1 MLESWKKLSTMS
13 AVSNGSLATRELG
26 RSKGGILNL
35 SRGEVLRHLGEKK
48 SSYVTEACDTEE
60 VDIATFMKESVLGA
74 KARAAADMMGSMGD
88 PHKETDILIATLAAL
103 TNSVVTGT
111 DDLILAGYAEACVSV
126 LLMHLSRAGVDKT
139 CPEEVVTSQLLLE
152 VNTVATLFRA
162 DPKLR
167 VTQQGTGT
175 IENCGT
181 LATGQPGQAAAL
193 RGQHA
198 GAPQADL
205 PPWGQHCHDRVPLHS
220 AHRLL
225 GRQAT

>member
-1 MLESWKKLSTMS
+1 VLESWKKLSTMS

-88 PHKETDILIATLAAL
+88 PHKETDILIATFAAL
-103 TNSVVTGT
+103 TNIVVSGT
-111 DDLILAGYAEACVSV
+111 DDPILAGYAEACVSV
-126 LLMHLSRAGVDKT
+126 LLKHLSRAGVHKT
-139 CPEEVVTSQLLLE
+139 CLEEVVTSQLLLE

-167 VTQQGTGT
+167 VTQHKVQLLLRV
-175 IENCGT
+175 EVHWL
-181 LATGQPGQAAAL
+181 LASQAKLQHYEDSMLAHL
-193 RGQHA
+193 RQIS
-198 GAPQADL
+198 
-205 PPWGQHCHDRVPLHS
+205 LHGGNTVMTEFLS
-220 AHRLL
+220 IVL
-225 GRQAT
+225 TDC

>member
-88 PHKETDILIATLAAL
+88 PHKETDILIATFAAL
-103 TNSVVTGT
+103 TNIVVSGT
-111 DDLILAGYAEACVSV
+111 DDPILAGYAEACVGV
-126 LLMHLSRAGVDKT
+126 LLKHLSRAGVHKT
-139 CPEEVVTSQLLLE
+139 CLEKVVTSQLLLE

-167 VTQQGTGT
+167 VTQHKVQVLLRA
-175 IENCGT
+175 EVHWL
-181 LATGQPGQAAAL
+181 LASQAKQQHYEDSMLAHL
-193 RGQHA
+193 RQIS
-198 GAPQADL
+198 
-205 PPWGQHCHDRVPLHS
+205 LHGGNTVMTEFLS
-220 AHRLL
+220 IVL
-225 GRQAT
+225 TDC

>member
-88 PHKETDILIATLAAL
+88 PHKETDILIATFAAL
-103 TNSVVTGT
+103 TNIVVSGT
-111 DDLILAGYAEACVSV
+111 DDPILTGYAEACVSV

-152 VNTVATLFRA
+152 VNTVTKLFSA

-167 VTQQGTGT
+167 VTQHKVQVLLRA
-175 IENCGT
+175 EVHWL
-181 LATGQPGQAAAL
+181 LATKF
-193 RGQHA
+193 
-198 GAPQADL
+198 
-205 PPWGQHCHDRVPLHS
+205 
-220 AHRLL
+220 
-225 GRQAT
+225 